1 MSTEQGRLA
10 RLDAAIYEVEKKFV
24 GALMLVMGVVM
35 FADVVHRVFSRA
47 PGRLATM
54 MAGLTGQPVDWLDR
68 VVSPAVIGLF
78 GLFIVYGAIRS
89 RQATWPAPKV
99 LLRST
104 LALIAATALVQGF
117 VRLVPEGV
125 VWAPYFSLC
134 LLLWVGLIGAS
145 MATYSGRHLALEM
158 GEKIWPESWRDRVR
172 SISGVVAAGFAVLIT
187 VLGTMSWVDHLGI
200 WMESPEANLIPS
212 VDLPKWTVFWVVPY
226 AFGIIALRYLGR
238 ASGLLPV
245 KAPPSELDLVNNAE
259 DPS

>member
-1 MSTEQGRLA
+1 MSTDQGRLA

-24 GALMLVMGVVM
+24 GALMLIMGAVM

-54 MAGLTGQPVDWLDR
+54 MAGLTGQSVEWLDQM
-68 VVSPAVIGLF
+68 VAPAVIGLF
-78 GLFIVYGAIRS
+78 GLFIIYGAIRS
-89 RQATWPAPKV
+89 RQATMPAPTV
-99 LLRST
+99 FLRAT
-104 LALIAATALVQGF
+104 LTLIAATALVQGF

-158 GEKIWPESWRDRVR
+158 GEKIWPESWRDKVR
-172 SISGVVAAGFAVLIT
+172 SVSGLVAAAFAVLIT
-187 VLGTMSWVDHLGI
+187 VLGTMSLVDHFGI
-200 WMESPEANLIPS
+200 WLESPEANLIPS

-238 ASGLLPV
+238 ATGLLPV
-245 KAPPSELDLVNNAE
+245 KAPPSELDLVSSAE
-259 DPS
+259 DRS